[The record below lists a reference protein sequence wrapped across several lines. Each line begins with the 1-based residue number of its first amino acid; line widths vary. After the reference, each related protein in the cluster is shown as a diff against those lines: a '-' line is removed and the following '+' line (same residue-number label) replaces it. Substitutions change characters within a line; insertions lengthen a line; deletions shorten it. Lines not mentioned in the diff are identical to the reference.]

1 MSTNYRGVIV
11 RNGIAYG
18 GVPIDDE
25 VTAAS
30 ENPVSSKGIKEALVG
45 EKTSAGGEI
54 FNVTSNNQNTA
65 SAVNTHAEGKG
76 TTASGTA
83 AHAEGGY
90 GTASGDYSHVEGYSS
105 TASNTA
111 AHAEGTSY
119 ATGAYSHAEGWT
131 CTASGDYSHAQNYFT
146 TAASVSQTV
155 IGKYNIIDDQDVYAL
170 IVGNG
175 TYGIGGNR
183 GNALTVDWSG
193 NVVGGTYNGMTVAAD
208 HIVINGIPLY
218 ISSATPTGTI
228 PEGSLGIGF

>member
-1 MSTNYRGVIV
+1 MSTSYRGVIV
-11 RNGIAYG
+11 RNGIIYG

-25 VTAAS
+25 VTATS

-45 EKTSAGGEI
+45 EKTSSGGEI

-65 SAVNTHAEGKG
+65 SAVNTHAEGQS

-90 GTASGDYSHVEGYSS
+90 GTASGNYSHVEGYGT

-119 ATGAYSHAEGWT
+119 ATGAYSHGEGWD
-131 CTASGDYSHAQNYFT
+131 CTASGDYSHAQNYST
-146 TAASVSQTV
+146 TAASDNQTV
-155 IGKYNIIDDQDVYAL
+155 IGKYNVIDDQDQYAL

-175 TYGIGGNR
+175 NR
-183 GNALTVDWSG
+183 AGAVRSNAMTVDWDGVIASA
-193 NVVGGTYNGMTVAAD
+193 GGY
-208 HIVINGIPLY
+208 IIINNIPVY
-218 ISSATPTGTI
+218 FSSTTPTGNI